1 MPTCTATLKN
11 GLPCLA
17 PSRIGFQTCGWHKN
31 VGMAVPVARCVHIGE
46 RGRVCSR
53 HAAPGDTLCVQHG
66 REREYARN
74 AGELEDRIHA
84 WMWGDTPP
92 RSVREIEDIVDEVL
106 HDDLIDEYD
115 HMIIMDW
122 VETEWVFFQRARP
135 TPTVAA
141 RSDLH
146 ALALDAQNVHT
157 SVVNRQTSDAL
168 SVLLET
174 VVPSRPCTLAGIK
187 HAWEHRPGRSKVV
200 RDMDQW
206 YSTAECRS
214 AGDWLY
220 KRAIDGLWV
229 RIQLS
234 PHKDDLINRL
244 WEECSDAVG
253 MCCEGHLS
261 RIANVLVGFDMSV
274 RADVPVGEILQQKI
288 AAISGME
295 LSIERKVG
303 KAWGVMEELAV
314 PMSERIAWIDAL

>member
-1 MPTCTATLKN
+1 
-11 GLPCLA
+11 
-17 PSRIGFQTCGWHKN
+17 
-31 VGMAVPVARCVHIGE
+31 
-46 RGRVCSR
+46 
-53 HAAPGDTLCVQHG
+53 
-66 REREYARN
+66 
-74 AGELEDRIHA
+74 
-84 WMWGDTPP
+84 
-92 RSVREIEDIVDEVL
+92 VREIEDIVDEVL
-106 HDDLIDEYD
+106 HDDLIDDYD

-157 SVVNRQTSDAL
+157 SAVNRQTSDAL

>member
-1 MPTCTATLKN
+1 MPTCIATLKN
-11 GLPCLA
+11 GIPCVA
-17 PSRIGFQTCGWHKN
+17 PSRAGFQTCGWHKN
-31 VGMAVPVARCVHIGE
+31 VGMAVPVVLCVHVGD

-53 HAAPGDTLCVQHG
+53 HAAGGDTLCVQHR
-66 REREYARN
+66 REREYERN

-84 WMWGDTPP
+84 WMWGDNPP
-92 RSVREIEDIVDEVL
+92 RSVREIEDVVDQVL
-106 HDDLIDEYD
+106 HDDLIDDYD
-115 HMIIMDW
+115 HMVVMDW

-174 VVPSRPCTLAGIK
+174 AVPSRPCTLAAVK
-187 HAWEHRPGRSKVV
+187 HAWEHRPGRSRVV

-206 YSTAECRS
+206 YSTSECRS

-220 KRAIDGLWV
+220 RRAMDGLWV
-229 RIQLS
+229 RIQSS
-234 PHKDDLINRL
+234 PHKNDLIERL

-274 RADVPVGEILQQKI
+274 RADVPVGDILQQKI
-288 AAISGME
+288 AAIAAMDVSVE
-295 LSIERKVG
+295 DKVG
-303 KAWGVMEELAV
+303 RAWAVFDELDI
-314 PMSERIAWIDAL
+314 PMDKRIEWVDAF